1 MPRLSFGLWLVLV
14 LGCGESAREV
24 YTQGMKAEGEAE
36 RGPCKLVFDPQLGE
50 NVISADQIQSCL
62 KGQEEALA
70 LSDRCV
76 AAYPSPIRSY
86 ENDGLASLPIVFCR
100 RETGALIQRVL
111 FDSPVTALTVRMAP
125 GSVVI
130 ATQEEGWALGSR
142 PTMDDARAGR

>member
-36 RGPCKLVFDPQLGE
+36 RGPCKLVFDQQLGE

-70 LSDRCV
+70 LYDK
-76 AAYPSPIRSY
+76 AA
-86 ENDGLASLPIVFCR
+86 
-100 RETGALIQRVL
+100 
-111 FDSPVTALTVRMAP
+111 
-125 GSVVI
+125 
-130 ATQEEGWALGSR
+130 ALGLKDLDFER
-142 PTMDDARAGR
+142 THEQARERARRLQGMLTTLRELEQPEYPGGKAP